1 MTYDRARSRGGQTP
15 AASKRPRVTLDQL
28 HTFIA
33 VADAEHVGAAADALR
48 LSQGSVSASIR
59 RLEATLGLPLLH
71 RVGRNVRLTDVGRA
85 VRQLALRTLAEAAQ
99 VEQLTSGYSAFETGE
114 VRVAAGR
121 VTGALLLSE
130 WLSPF
135 VRDYPQI
142 DLRIQ
147 LAEVRDLM
155 SMLHDGSA
163 DAIILG
169 SRVRD
174 PGIEACVLQTTEMV
188 LVVASHHP
196 LAAGRRVSAELQK
209 HRYLAHEAGSATES
223 LAARLV
229 GHALGAPSIE
239 LEEGALH
246 AALLAGIGFAAMPR
260 AGVQREIDDGRLT
273 VLTHP
278 GRPVRQAFT
287 AARRR
292 GLQTPAAEALWRSL
306 VASAETRKRVR

>member
-1 MTYDRARSRGGQTP
+1 M
-15 AASKRPRVTLDQL
+15 ASKRPRVTLDQL
-28 HTFIA
+28 HTFVA
-33 VADAEHVGAAADALR
+33 VADSEHVGAAADALR
-48 LSQGSVSASIR
+48 LSQGTVSASIR
-59 RLEATLGLPLLH
+59 RLEATLGVPLLL

-85 VRQLALRTLAEAAQ
+85 VRQLALRTLAEAGQ
-99 VEQLTSGYSAFETGE
+99 VEQLTTGYSAFETGE

-135 VRDYPQI
+135 VRDFPHV

-155 SMLHDGSA
+155 SMLRDGGA
-163 DAIILG
+163 DTIIVG
-169 SRVRD
+169 SRVQE

-196 LAAGRRVSAELQK
+196 LAASRHPSAELQQ

-223 LAARLV
+223 QASRLV
-229 GHALGAPSIE
+229 GTTPSGPAIE

-273 VLTHP
+273 VLPHP

-292 GLQTPAAEALWRSL
+292 GLQTPAAEALWLTLAR
-306 VASAETRKRVR
+306 SAETRRRAR